1 MCVGWLQLQAAFGSR
16 DAAWAGRFGGVPA
29 QKPTRDH
36 VLVFVGDS
44 DDVMRAGAGAAAA
57 AGFQRT
63 AILQGDLA
71 AFSSSAHTQV
81 GAFSMSL
88 SRMQSSITSETVA
101 LFLGLAQ
108 VASGLRKYALGN
120 GSNRYYTENR
130 MGLIRWTHGDL
141 VALQANLRYINRDAL
156 AVLLG
161 LAGSASPAAPPSA
174 VLDIRRY
181 DERTLYGSIPGT
193 KHIPGA
199 LQSVLTTVAVARD
212 AGTAVEDA
220 LPVLHAGLHV
230 SR

>member
-1 MCVGWLQLQAAFGSR
+1 MQLQAALSSR

-36 VLVFVGDS
+36 VLVFIGDS
-44 DDVMRAGAGAAAA
+44 EDAMRAGAGAAAA

-63 AILQGDLA
+63 AVLQGGLA

-81 GAFSMSL
+81 GAVSND
-88 SRMQSSITSETVA
+88 RRPCRGCIPGATSAGVA
-101 LFLGLAQ
+101 ACPGMPQAAGGLQGHA
-108 VASGLRKYALGN
+108 VGAWVESGTQQKPL
-120 GSNRYYTENR
+120 
-130 MGLIRWTHGDL
+130 LIRRTHP
-141 VALQANLRYINRDAL
+141 ASAAPQANLRYINRDAL

-161 LAGSASPAAPPSA
+161 LAGSTNPGVPPGA

-199 LQSVLTTVAVARD
+199 VQTVLI
-212 AGTAVEDA
+212 TAQRRA
-220 LPVLHAGLHV
+220 P
-230 SR
+230 R